1 MASDTDLI
9 PITITADTG
18 NLRTAMLDAERMA
31 QGFGRA
37 MTSAFEGAAVRG
49 KSLGDVLRGLGG
61 RLSDL
66 ALRAAMKPL
75 ESAIGGLFSNL
86 TAGMMPFA
94 KGGVVTP
101 FASGGVVAAPTYFP
115 MRGGGMGVMGEAG
128 AEAIMP
134 LARGADGRLGVR
146 TAQGNGSGPV
156 TVNISTPDAQSFR
169 RSEAQVGAS
178 LARAV
183 ARGRRG
189 L

>member
-1 MASDTDLI
+1 MTDDNLM
-9 PITITADTG
+9 PITITADTT
-18 NLRTAMLDAERMA
+18 NLRTAMNDAERMA

-37 MTSAFEGAAVRG
+37 MTAAFDGAALRG
-49 KSLGDVLRGLGG
+49 KSFGDVLRGLGS

-75 ESAIGGLFSNL
+75 ESAIGNLFS
-86 TAGMMPFA
+86 GMTGAMPFA
-94 KGGVVTP
+94 RGGVVTP
-101 FASGGVVAAPTYFP
+101 FASGGIVSAPTYFP
-115 MRGGGMGVMGEAG
+115 MNGGRLGLMGEAG
-128 AEAIMP
+128 TEAIMP

-146 TAQGNGSGPV
+146 TAGGGGAANV

-169 RSEAQVGAS
+169 RSEAQVAAS

-183 ARGRRG
+183 GRGRRG